1 MFEKTLLSNLV
12 FNEDFTRKTL
22 PFIKP
27 DFFKGRD
34 EVALFNIISD
44 FVIKYNNLPTKEAL
58 TIELSNLKNITEEEF
73 KQSKQLL
80 NEKRRRQVTM
90 TTDTAYNLL
99 KQDEE
104 VRRMNS
110 KWWKEFKQLDN

>member
-1 MFEKTLLSNLV
+1 V
-12 FNEDFTRKTL
+12 
-22 PFIKP
+22 
-27 DFFKGRD
+27 G
-34 EVALFNIISD
+34 AIS
-44 FVIKYNNLPTKEAL
+44 LE
-58 TIELSNLKNITEEEF
+58 
-73 KQSKQLL
+73 QSKQLL
-80 NEKRRRQVTM
+80 NDKRRREVRM